1 MEQNGT
7 GISDVPTLTFGQKAV
22 GITFNPGG
30 MPEVYEIKQLCA
42 DVIDKLDG
50 YRNGALLQ
58 DNGEKAAM
66 FDTAIREIQS
76 AQMWAVKAATW
87 QY

>member
-1 MEQNGT
+1 MESKT
-7 GISDVPTLTFGQKAV
+7 KELTFGQKAV

-30 MPEVYEIKQLCA
+30 MPEVNEIKQLCA
-42 DVIDKLDG
+42 DAIDKIDG

-58 DNGEKAAM
+58 DNGERVM
-66 FDTAIREIQS
+66 QFEIAIRHIQEG
-76 AQMWAVKAATW
+76 QMWAVKAATW